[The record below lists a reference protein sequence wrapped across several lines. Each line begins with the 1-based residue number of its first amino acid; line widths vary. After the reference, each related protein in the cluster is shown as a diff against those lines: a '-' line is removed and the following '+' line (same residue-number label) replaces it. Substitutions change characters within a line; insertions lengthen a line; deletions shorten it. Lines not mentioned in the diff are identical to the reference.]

1 VFYVQF
7 KKMDKKKILIIED
20 DNTLAKTLQEFLS
33 KDDLE
38 VIIASNGEMGIKMVE
53 EENPKIIVLDIIL
66 PKKDGYEVIKELK
79 KESSPAKNIPI
90 ILLTNLG
97 SFADVEKA
105 LKLGATTYLT
115 KTDYSLEDIAKKIKE
130 TLDANTH
137 KE

>member
-1 VFYVQF
+1 
-7 KKMDKKKILIIED
+7 MDKKKILIIED